1 MQDESVQLAQAEID
15 KELLEEDEEAK
26 DEDEEE
32 KDKESMESLLAT
44 TDNALTIANEVSQA
58 ALLQVINQAT
68 NISAYYITQIP
79 GKMYRESIV
88 LQDKDIVDNRRALR
102 SLGQDKLMNTMIEEQ
117 YQ

>member
-1 MQDESVQLAQAEID
+1 MQ
-15 KELLEEDEEAK
+15 
-26 DEDEEE
+26 
-32 KDKESMESLLAT
+32 SLLAT